1 MAGTLRRMD
10 CWAAVLGGALTL
22 VGVAALAAPSPTPEY
37 EVTAHIPG
45 PDGFWDY
52 ASFEPLKRRVYV
64 ARGDG
69 LMALGVDSGKLTP
82 HLADGQRTHE
92 PLPLPGGHRLLLTNG
107 AANNARL
114 VDTDTGAIIADIPTA
129 PGPDAAVFDPA
140 TRLALVIGHAG
151 AVTLIDPRAAKVV
164 GTIDVGGTLEFAA
177 ADGEGRAYVNIES
190 KDEIAVIDTRRR
202 KVIGHYVMKGCESPS
217 GLAYAARLGLLIAA
231 CANNVAAVVR
241 ASDGAPV
248 TDLAIGKGPD
258 AVILD
263 ERRRL
268 AFIPCGWDGEL
279 DVIALKSAKDIAV
292 VQTVKTQPG
301 ARTGTVDP
309 KTGKLYLPSATYTLT
324 GGRPTVTPGT
334 FQILV
339 VSPR

>member
-1 MAGTLRRMD
+1 MTGVRWGRSIVGAAAMLAMAVAHP
-10 CWAAVLGGALTL
+10 AASGP
-22 VGVAALAAPSPTPEY
+22 APPAY

-52 ASFEPLKRRVYV
+52 ASFEPIKRRVYI

-69 LMALGVDSGKLTP
+69 LMALNVDTGRLTA
-82 HLADGQRTHE
+82 HLVDGQRTHE
-92 PLPLPGGHRLLLTNG
+92 PLPLPGGRRLLLTNG
-107 AANNARL
+107 GANNARL
-114 VDTDTGAIIADIPTA
+114 INTETGAIIADIPTG
-129 PGPDAAVFDPA
+129 PGPDAAIFDPA
-140 TRLALVIGHAG
+140 TGLALVMSHTG
-151 AVTLIDPRAAKVV
+151 AVTLIDPRVAKAV
-164 GTIDVGGTLEFAA
+164 GTIDVGGALEFAA
-177 ADGEGRAYVNIES
+177 ADGKGRAYVNVVS

-202 KVIGHYVMKGCESPS
+202 KVVDHYALKGCESPS
-217 GLAYAARLGLLIAA
+217 GLAYAARPGVLIAA

-241 ASDGAPV
+241 ASDGTPV

-258 AVILD
+258 AVIMD

-279 DVIALKSAKDIAV
+279 DVIAVKSAKDVAV

-309 KTGKLYLPSATYTLT
+309 RTGKLYLPSAIYTLA
-324 GGRPTVTPGT
+324 GGQPKVTPGT